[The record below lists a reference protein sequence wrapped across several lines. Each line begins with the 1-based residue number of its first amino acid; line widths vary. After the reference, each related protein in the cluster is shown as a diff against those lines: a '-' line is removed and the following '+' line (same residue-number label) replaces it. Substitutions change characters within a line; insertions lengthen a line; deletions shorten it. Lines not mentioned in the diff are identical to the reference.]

1 MSDTDREILN
11 LFLTS
16 SLIVLVLVA
25 LVIVFVVN
33 YQRRLWKHKSQLRD
47 IEIEHQKDLLSSAH
61 EAIEATQKRIAA
73 DLHDDLGASIST
85 AKLQLNNLEGGEGVN
100 EVLSSSLT
108 SLRRIV
114 NDLMPPTLADFGL
127 KAALQELIKNANQGS
142 IQVELDWLASSNKY
156 DSKTEIVLYR
166 IAQELLNNSLKH
178 SGATHISFTFTDDES
193 VLQLEFHD
201 NGKGFNPQTVKK
213 NVGLLNM
220 ASRAQVIGGVFT
232 YRTSP
237 NSGFNAQ
244 VSIPKTAKTSSNG

>member
-61 EAIEATQKRIAA
+61 EAIEITQKRIAA

-85 AKLQLNNLEGGEGVN
+85 AKLQLNTLVGGESVN
-100 EVLSSSLT
+100 AVLSSSLQ

-127 KAALQELIKNANQGS
+127 KSALQELVNNANLGTLN
-142 IQVELDWLASSNKY
+142 VELDWLSPTERFE
-156 DSKTEIVLYR
+156 SKTELVLYR

-178 SGATHISFTFTDDES
+178 SEASQISFTFTEDEGEA
-193 VLQLEFHD
+193 QLAFHD
-201 NGKGFNPQTVKK
+201 NGKGFDPQNVKK

-220 ASRAQVIGGVFT
+220 ASRAQVIGGNFS
-232 YRTSP
+232 YRTGP
-237 NSGFNAQ
+237 NQGFSAQ
-244 VSIPKTAKTSSNG
+244 VSAPVTANATLHG